1 MTTDADPDRE
11 AAPTPRVWFL
21 LSSVHLDGAQAVRRS
36 TATRTP
42 SRGVAVS
49 H

>member
-11 AAPTPRVWFL
+11 AASTPRVWFF
-21 LSSVHLDGAQAVRRS
+21 SVHPDGAQAVHRF

-42 SRGVAVS
+42 PRGVAVS

>member
-1 MTTDADPDRE
+1 VTTDADPDRE
-11 AAPTPRVWFL
+11 AASTPRAWFVC
-21 LSSVHLDGAQAVRRS
+21 SVHLEGAQAVCRC